1 MEEQRKRDLER
12 EWIKAMAVING
23 IVLEAIDQGKVIE
36 IKSSSCSDEIK
47 NNGWGDVEI
56 TFLSGSKLKAHVELD
71 LKPKHR
77 THRAKKG

>member
-36 IKSSSCSDEIK
+36 IKSSSRSDEIK